1 MLSRKHTHAQDNTPF
16 ADVNVDNLGNVSDAF
31 QEAFYEAL
39 KHKGIENYE
48 RAIES
53 LDKGIALDD
62 SHPILYFEKGKNYM
76 TLKKYE
82 QAESNFLKTLEL
94 KPNQKP
100 VMALLYEL
108 YYRTR
113 DYEQAEEVVKQL
125 ISFDVNYKEDLA
137 RVYKATKRYTEAL
150 TLLDELDVEKGRD
163 IRRDRLRVQLNR
175 HSGGTKLKEDALN
188 KELEKNA
195 KSEQDYLKLIYLY
208 QEQGNMDKA
217 YETALKLQKINPD
230 ADAVHLVLYKTDIN
244 KGNTDNAINAMT
256 KVLKSD
262 KISAKAKH
270 RVLNDF
276 LSFVNKNPSYEPQLE
291 SAIATFDSQVK
302 GSKVYQNLG
311 MYYSKKGAQDKAL
324 SYFLKS
330 LDTDA
335 ENVDILKQVLKT
347 EIALGKYNK
356 AATRAKDAIELYPS
370 QPSLYYSYGLALK
383 ALGNSEEANFQW
395 ETGVDYVIDDVALE
409 ANFYEQLAESYT
421 KLGDSNKAGRYALQM
436 RKLRGTN

>member
-1 MLSRKHTHAQDNTPF
+1 MLSRKHTYAQDNTPF

-53 LDKGIALDD
+53 LDKSIALDD

-76 TLKKYE
+76 ALKKYE

-436 RKLRGTN
+436 RKLRGAN